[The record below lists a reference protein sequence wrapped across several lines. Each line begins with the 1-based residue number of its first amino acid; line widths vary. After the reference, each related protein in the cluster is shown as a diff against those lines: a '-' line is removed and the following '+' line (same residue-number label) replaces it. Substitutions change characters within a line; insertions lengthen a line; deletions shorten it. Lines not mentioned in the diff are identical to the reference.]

1 MSEFTLDIQLTELG
15 FSNWN
20 FPLCEPQSVKDNFL
34 PTQNAT
40 EKPAPEIETPTDSQE
55 DACIGASSSADK
67 SFLQDHQYYTPIK
80 DNSSSNGETAQSNSK
95 INSTDKKDKVICN
108 SWKRGRRRREGIE
121 QRNDDD
127 EEQNGKEEMK
137 NNDKEQKC
145 SEVSQEASSLSIDDA
160 VSGEERTDEDAELLT
175 DDDDNDDEEEEV
187 EEEEEDDV
195 VEDKEEEYD
204 DDDSWS
210 GTLPF
215 SKQWFDL
222 VYKLFC
228 RMCYLPYLR
237 IRVLFCCLFLVEHGV
252 SNAKIMGSIPRE
264 SKS

>member
-55 DACIGASSSADK
+55 DACIAASSSADK

-95 INSTDKKDKVICN
+95 FNSTDKKDKVICN
-108 SWKRGRRRREGIE
+108 SWKRRREGTE
-121 QRNDDD
+121 QRNG
-127 EEQNGKEEMK
+127 EEQNGKEETK

-160 VSGEERTDEDAELLT
+160 VSSEERTDEDAELLT

-187 EEEEEDDV
+187 EEEGEDDV

-228 RMCYLPYLR
+228 RICYLPYLR
-237 IRVLFCCLFLVEHGV
+237 IRVLFCCLSFLLKLFI
-252 SNAKIMGSIPRE
+252 NNI
-264 SKS
+264 